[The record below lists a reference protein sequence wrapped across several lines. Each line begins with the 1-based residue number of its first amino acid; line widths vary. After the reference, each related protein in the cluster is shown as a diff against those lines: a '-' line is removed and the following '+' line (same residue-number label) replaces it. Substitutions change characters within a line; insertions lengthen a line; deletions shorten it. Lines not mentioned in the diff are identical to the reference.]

1 MGIGN
6 IGIWQLLVVLLIVLL
21 IFGSGKIK
29 NLGKDLGGA
38 FKGFR
43 SAMNEVE
50 EADRE
55 IRGSKN
61 TDPGKTD

>member
-43 SAMNEVE
+43 SAMTEIE
-50 EADRE
+50 ETDRE
-55 IRGSKN
+55 IRKS
-61 TDPGKTD
+61 DDQS

>member
-43 SAMNEVE
+43 SAMNEIE
-50 EADRE
+50 ETDRE
-55 IRGSKN
+55 IRKPDSK
-61 TDPGKTD
+61 DSGASG

>member
-43 SAMNEVE
+43 SAMNEIE
-50 EADRE
+50 ETDRE
-55 IRGSKN
+55 IRKS
-61 TDPGKTD
+61 DGKDSGASH

>member
-21 IFGSGKIK
+21 IFGSGKLK

-43 SAMNEVE
+43 SAMNEIE
-50 EADRE
+50 ETERE
-55 IRGSKN
+55 IRNSSGKDSGN
-61 TDPGKTD
+61 TN

>member
-38 FKGFR
+38 FKGFK
-43 SAMNEVE
+43 SAVNEIE
-50 EADRE
+50 ETDSE
-55 IRGSKN
+55 IRDKGRKD
-61 TDPGKTD
+61 TGA

>member
-43 SAMNEVE
+43 SAMNEIE
-50 EADRE
+50 ETDRE
-55 IRGSKN
+55 IRKP
-61 TDPGKTD
+61 DGKDSGTPS

>member
-43 SAMNEVE
+43 SAMNEIE
-50 EADRE
+50 ETDRE
-55 IRGSKN
+55 IRKSDSK
-61 TDPGKTD
+61 DPGAPH

>member
-21 IFGSGKIK
+21 IFGSGKLK

-43 SAMNEVE
+43 SAMNEIE
-50 EADRE
+50 ETDRE
-55 IRGSKN
+55 IRDVGKKES
-61 TDPGKTD
+61 GKTN

>member
-38 FKGFR
+38 FKGFK
-43 SAMNEVE
+43 SAMNEIE
-50 EADRE
+50 ETDRE
-55 IRGSKN
+55 IRKPDSKDSGN
-61 TDPGKTD
+61 AG